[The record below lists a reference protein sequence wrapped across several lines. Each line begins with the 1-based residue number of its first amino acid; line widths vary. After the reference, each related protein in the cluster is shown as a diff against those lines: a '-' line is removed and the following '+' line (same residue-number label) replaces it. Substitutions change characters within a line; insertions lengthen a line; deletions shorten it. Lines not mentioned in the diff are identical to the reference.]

1 MRFKPLGH
9 DHVKAH
15 LKTIAARENLVLSDD
30 CLEALVFVGQGDMRK
45 AINAL
50 QMATSV
56 IDEGEKL
63 EPGIIYELEGFA
75 APARVQ
81 AMIELIANQPV
92 DRSGRD
98 AAFSKL
104 LALFKSL
111 KGISSKNLILQLFKA
126 FTALDIKDAK
136 KKARLIDTLA
146 VIDHRITLK
155 ATDSIQFASLAAS
168 AWDIMKPV
176 QAGN

>member
-1 MRFKPLGH
+1 
-9 DHVKAH
+9 
-15 LKTIAARENLVLSDD
+15 AARENLVLSDD